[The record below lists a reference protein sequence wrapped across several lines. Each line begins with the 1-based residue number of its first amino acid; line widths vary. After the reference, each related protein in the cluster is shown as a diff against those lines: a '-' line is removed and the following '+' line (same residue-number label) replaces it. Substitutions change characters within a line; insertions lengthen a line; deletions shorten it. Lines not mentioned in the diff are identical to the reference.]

1 MAHTYMKRLSLI
13 VTVLAV
19 CLMAGCANHLE
30 KGVTHLKNGE
40 YKEAITRFEEQIEKG
55 KKLAEAY
62 RGIGI
67 AQFELG
73 DYKASKEAFEQAVK
87 NGTKETAS
95 LYHLLGTCC
104 LKLEL
109 YEEAL
114 NYYEK
119 GVALEDASGEVLREM
134 QFNIIGLY
142 EKTGDWESA
151 KIKVQ
156 EYINQYPEDD
166 AALKEAEFLKTR

>member
-1 MAHTYMKRLSLI
+1 MKKISLI
-13 VTVLAV
+13 VTVFAV
-19 CLMAGCANHLE
+19 CLMTGCASRLE
-30 KGVTHLKNGE
+30 KGVKNLKNGE
-40 YKEAITRFEEQIEKG
+40 YQEAITRFEEQIEKG
-55 KKLAEAY
+55 KELGEAY

-73 DYKASKEAFEQAVK
+73 DYEASKEAFEQAIQ
-87 NGTKETAS
+87 NGTKESAS

-104 LKLEL
+104 LELEL

-119 GVALEDASGEVLREM
+119 GTAMKDASGEVLREM
-134 QFNIIGLY
+134 QFNTIGLY
-142 EKTGDWESA
+142 EKLGDWEGA
-151 KIKVQ
+151 KAKVQ
-156 EYINQYPEDD
+156 EYISQYPEDE

>member
-1 MAHTYMKRLSLI
+1 MKKISLL

-19 CLMAGCANHLE
+19 CLMTGCANRLE
-30 KGVTHLKNGE
+30 KGVKHLENGE
-40 YKEAITRFEEQIEKG
+40 YEEAITWFEEQIENG
-55 KKLAEAY
+55 KELGEAY

-67 AQFELG
+67 AQFEIG
-73 DYKASKEAFEQAVK
+73 DYEASKEAFEQAVQ
-87 NGTKETAS
+87 NGTKETVS

-104 LKLEL
+104 LELEL

-119 GVALEDASGEVLREM
+119 GVAMKDVSGEVLREM

-142 EKTGDWESA
+142 EKLGDWDSA
-151 KIKVQ
+151 KVKVQ
-156 EYINQYPEDD
+156 EYLNQYPEDE